1 MIDDYNTT
9 HEKEFDKLIE
19 LIRESVNEAFPGAE
33 CDIYG
38 SYATTLCLPQSDI
51 DIVVRLPD

>member
-33 CDIYG
+33 VSNKEDGC
-38 SYATTLCLPQSDI
+38 TLKNYL
-51 DIVVRLPD
+51 